1 MRPLTPRMVDALARA
16 RDARLT
22 GGLTSMMDRERN
34 GLCDRGLLHR
44 AGAPP
49 GSYGWAAS
57 DLGMTIAAEVCPPP
71 DLPTLR
77 AALAERRREA
87 GAKVA
92 DAEKRL
98 ATAVATMRAALDE
111 PPTTWQ
117 QADVLSAQWTMA
129 LRSVHEA
136 RADLDALPPLSS
148 LDEVA
153 P

>member
-87 GAKVA
+87 GARVA
-92 DAEKRL
+92 DADQR
-98 ATAVATMRAALDE
+98 VAAAAAALRAALDA
-111 PPTTWQ
+111 PPSQ
-117 QADVLSAQWTMA
+117 MEAGRLSALWVEA
-129 LRSVHEA
+129 LRVAHAA
-136 RADLDALPPLSS
+136 RADLDVLPPLSS
-148 LDEVA
+148 LDGGA
-153 P
+153 Q